1 MEMSQSIDLC
11 ILLGCDY
18 LEPIKGIGPKSA
30 LNLRVSTVVSKV
42 SSNIYAKSMPLVFYT
57 FLAHDENRQA
67 EKEEAT
73 ADKEDGKKKRGGIQ
87 VSSECHGQKFL
98 SSQT

>member
-1 MEMSQSIDLC
+1 
-11 ILLGCDY
+11 
-18 LEPIKGIGPKSA
+18 
-30 LNLRVSTVVSKV
+30 
-42 SSNIYAKSMPLVFYT
+42 MPLVFYT

-87 VSSECHGQKFL
+87 VPSEWPWEEAKKVFEQPDVTPSDQIEVGHSDLIFL
-98 SSQT
+98 STLDFDSFGSWNGPHPMSKDWLISW